1 MQNRDNIGE
10 NQFRKHKT
18 TSLSDGD
25 KAMKI
30 SNQSIQAIS
39 SGRSRPGRCFEKV
52 VYNFD
57 LYNSEKY
64 TS

>member
-1 MQNRDNIGE
+1 
-10 NQFRKHKT
+10 
-18 TSLSDGD
+18 
-25 KAMKI
+25 MKI

-64 TS
+64 TSSVYTSGLYNFSLYKSEKYTS